1 MPDDEDRAAR
11 YADILKRI
19 EQRKQH
25 QSSAPVQSLLSIALD
40 GLNAAG
46 LLTAIKRRPPEDMSA
61 YGPKTFSGS
70 VTPPKFGDTTIPEQ
84 WVGSVMWHKPKGY
97 SHYRTLRLLGIWA
110 LGKGTTT
117 RIVIGEKRLT
127 FNAPV
132 FNPESYYHHI
142 KRKFDIFYEG
152 NARPPLKDSEGRL
165 LYDAIYHE
173 GERLETRSTLR
184 GVLREWIDAYKPDMN
199 ESDSNLIP

>member
-1 MPDDEDRAAR
+1 MPADDDRAAR
-11 YADILKRI
+11 YAEILKRI
-19 EQRKQH
+19 EQRKH
-25 QSSAPVQSLLSIALD
+25 QQTRVPTQSLLSAALD

-46 LLTAIKRRPPEDMSA
+46 LLTAIKRRPPANMSA

-70 VTPPKFGDTTIPEQ
+70 VVPPKVGDTIIPDQ
-84 WVGSVMWHKPKGY
+84 WVGSVVWYKPKGY
-97 SHYRTLRLLGIWA
+97 TYYRTLRLLGIWA
-110 LGKGTTT
+110 IGNGSNV

-152 NARPPLKDSEGRL
+152 NASPPLHKNEGGL
-165 LYDAIYHE
+165 LYDTIYDE
-173 GERLETRSTLR
+173 SQRLKTRANLESILR
-184 GVLREWIDAYKPDMN
+184 AWVIAYKPDLD
-199 ESDSNLIP
+199 EI